1 MLIYLAKILS
11 LSDFDEIRNFDLA
24 KCLSL
29 SLYKL
34 EILLSWIV
42 NFEIE
47 VSPFRYCKR
56 VYFANFASDY
66 SDSFEPELNLWKFAT
81 AAKEVDFASLCLWI
95 WVWTCNLSY
104 RLTAIV

>member
-1 MLIYLAKILS
+1 MLVYLAKILS
-11 LSDFDEIRNFDLA
+11 LSDFDEIRSFDLV
-24 KCLSL
+24 KCPSLSL
-29 SLYKL
+29 SLCKL

-66 SDSFEPELNLWKFAT
+66 SDFSERELNLWKFAT
-81 AAKEVDFASLCLWI
+81 AAKEVDFASLCL
-95 WVWTCNLSY
+95 
-104 RLTAIV
+104 